1 MQIKGWVL
9 VMKVVVDVEVV
20 VVPTLLEVMR
30 SVVTVG
36 RGVLIHGEEMKV
48 KLKLVLSVIGG
59 RRWRVCWQPEAGS
72 QTQLNLHK
80 H

>member
-1 MQIKGWVL
+1 
-9 VMKVVVDVEVV
+9 MKVVVDVEVV

-59 RRWRVCWQPEAGS
+59 RRWRVC
-72 QTQLNLHK
+72 
-80 H
+80 